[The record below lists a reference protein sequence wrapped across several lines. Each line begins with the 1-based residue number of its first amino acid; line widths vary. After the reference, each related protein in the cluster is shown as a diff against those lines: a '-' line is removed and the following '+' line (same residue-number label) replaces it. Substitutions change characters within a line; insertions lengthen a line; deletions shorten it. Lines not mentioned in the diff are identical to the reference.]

1 MDFRLYLNYIINHH
15 NTNFK
20 KIHNE
25 HKHRSTKKNK
35 SNINKTSKETF
46 DPLDKYTITWYD
58 SLLKLPLNIIKTKLY
73 LGHMKEDKAEA
84 VS

>member
-1 MDFRLYLNYIINHH
+1 MVFRLYLNYILIQH

-20 KIHNE
+20 KYTTSIRTE
-25 HKHRSTKKNK
+25 VLKIISQ
-35 SNINKTSKETF
+35 ILKTPKETF
-46 DPLDKYTITWYD
+46 DPINNYTITRYD
-58 SLLKLPLNIIKTKLY
+58 SLLKLPLNIIMTKLY